1 MRTALDNGQRHFL
14 PRWRKTTWALIVFT
28 VVMALG
34 ATASAIAV
42 RATESVSAA
51 EMRDC
56 MAGFRFFGPGP
67 TREQCDDSLHNGDTV
82 ITAFVVVWVLVL
94 IVFFFIKLKR
104 RPG

>member
-1 MRTALDNGQRHFL
+1 M
-14 PRWRKTTWALIVFT
+14 TWALLVFT

-34 ATASAIAV
+34 ATVSAIAV
-42 RATESVSAA
+42 TAMESVSAA
-51 EMRDC
+51 DIRDC
-56 MAGFRFFGPGP
+56 TAGLFGPGP
-67 TREQCDDSLHNGDTV
+67 TWEQCDDNLHNGDTV

>member
-1 MRTALDNGQRHFL
+1 MGKRRLI
-14 PRWRKTTWALIVFT
+14 PRWRRATWALLVFT

-34 ATASAIAV
+34 ATVSAIAV
-42 RATESVSAA
+42 SATESVSPADI
-51 EMRDC
+51 RDC
-56 MAGFRFFGPGP
+56 TAGFLFAPGP
-67 TREQCDDSLHNGDTV
+67 TWEQCDDSLHNGDTV

>member
-1 MRTALDNGQRHFL
+1 MPTVLDNGQRHFL
-14 PRWRKTTWALIVFT
+14 PWWRKTTWALIVFT

-34 ATASAIAV
+34 ATVSAIAV
-42 RATESVSAA
+42 TAKESVSPADI
-51 EMRDC
+51 RDC
-56 MAGFRFFGPGP
+56 TAGFLFAPGP
-67 TREQCDDSLHNGDTV
+67 TWEQCDDDLHNGDTV